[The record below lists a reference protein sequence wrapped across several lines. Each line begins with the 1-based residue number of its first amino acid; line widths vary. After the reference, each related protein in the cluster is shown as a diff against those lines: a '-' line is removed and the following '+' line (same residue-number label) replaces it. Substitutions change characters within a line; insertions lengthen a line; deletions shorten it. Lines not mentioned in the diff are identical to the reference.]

1 MIIRKPYAFLIKNFK
16 KIHIAAII
24 VWIYVFYIVSR
35 LSTFIAEFRRTGA
48 YDSYNDPVTKY
59 VNFFSI
65 LAILLLIAISIAL
78 IFLLRHKSKPW
89 KLYLVPLI
97 TYAGMLF
104 IFLFTSS
111 FFANYRGEL
120 ETANIRMIRDLLI
133 TFNIM
138 QYPVFV
144 IFLIR
149 ALGIDLKK
157 FNFNQ
162 DEEYL
167 ELSNE
172 DREELEI
179 NINIDK
185 YAFIRLYRK
194 AIRNIGY
201 FYKEHRFII
210 NVILVV
216 IAIIIIKDL
225 YTFIFITNKSYK
237 EGEVLNANGYTIRVL
252 ETIYTDKDYSGK
264 VISKKSAFIVAK
276 VEIKNNW
283 STRKLNLNNFHVING
298 VKIFDYT
305 NRTYA
310 TEFKDIGNSYEG
322 VQKIKRDETLKV
334 TLIFK
339 VDKDLRLG
347 RYNLYYQELDKNP
360 PYSRKIRVKINDVSK
375 IQDTKKIKMGE
386 DWDFVLKGKK
396 NKVTIENSMMEEYV
410 DVRYQTCSASNKCT
424 TYIEE
429 IYPPEG
435 NHILQLEFSSNSFE
449 GKELIDFLGDYG
461 KINYID
467 SKNKTKSLK
476 IQSAFKNSYNGK
488 ILYLVIPNDIV
499 DNKISLNVTI
509 RNQNYNYEVYGE

>member
-16 KIHIAAII
+16 KIHIAALII
-24 VWIYVFYIVSR
+24 WVYVFYIVSK
-35 LSTFIAEFRRTGA
+35 LSTFVAEFKRTGA

-59 VNFFSI
+59 VNILSI
-65 LAILLLIAISIAL
+65 LAILLLIATAIAL
-78 IFLLRHKSKPW
+78 ILLLRHKSKPW
-89 KLYLVPLI
+89 KLYLVPLV
-97 TYAGMLF
+97 TYAGLLF
-104 IFLFTSS
+104 VFLFTSS
-111 FFANYRGEL
+111 YFANYKGEI

-138 QYPVFV
+138 QYPVFI

-162 DEEYL
+162 DAEYL

-210 NVILVV
+210 NVILAV

-237 EGEVLNANGYTIRVL
+237 EGEILNANGYTIRVL
-252 ETIYTDKDYSGK
+252 ETIYTDKDYKGD
-264 VISKKSAFIVAK
+264 VISKKSAFVVAK

-283 STRKLNLNNFHVING
+283 STRNLNLNNFHVING

-310 TEFKDIGNSYEG
+310 TEFKDVGQTYEG
-322 VQKIKRDETLKV
+322 VQKIKKDETLKV

-339 VDKDLRLG
+339 VDKDLKPR
-347 RYNLYYQELDKNP
+347 RFNLYYQELDKNP
-360 PYSRKIRVKINDVSK
+360 PYSRKIKVKINDVSE
-375 IQDTKKIKMGE
+375 I
-386 DWDFVLKGKK
+386 KK
-396 NKVTIENSMMEEYV
+396 NKKLEIGDNLTITLKDKKNDMVVDSAEIVEESDYYYMLCNAENDCDQVTNTIHPKEGYKIIEIM
-410 DVRYQTCSASNKCT
+410 
-424 TYIEE
+424 
-429 IYPPEG
+429 
-435 NHILQLEFSSNSFE
+435 FSSNDWE
-449 GKELIDFLGDYG
+449 GKDMIDFLSDYG
-461 KINYID
+461 KINYMD
-467 SKNKTKSLK
+467 SKNKEKSIK
-476 IQSAFKNSYNGK
+476 IKNAADRKYNGK
-488 ILYLVIPNDIV
+488 FAYLLIPDEVAASERIDLDI
-499 DNKISLNVTI
+499 IA
-509 RNQNYNYEVYGE
+509 RNQEYIYRLT